1 MSGGGGGGGEKTE
14 AATPKRKKQA
24 KRDGSLGNTPEV
36 GTWLGM
42 LAASFVLPHVF
53 SSLMDTSVQAMV
65 QVGAVIRN
73 PDIGNALAVAGTT
86 LRRGMTAVLPLA
98 LLIAAVGVASVAL
111 QGGIFFAPKLLKPS
125 FKRLNPL
132 SGIKRMFGPHGWWQ
146 LLKSLAKSA
155 VLGLVVYLSI
165 RRLIP
170 TIVGSGSLPLS
181 DLIGIAVNGV
191 LSMLRLAALTGL
203 LTAVADFVVVRRR
216 NTKQLKMTKH
226 EVKEEM
232 KGAEGDP
239 RLKGHIR
246 SRQLAMAR
254 NRMMADV
261 QDADV
266 ILVNPTHIAV
276 ALKYDPSRGAPRVI
290 AKGAD
295 HVAAR
300 IRAIGEEKRIPLVRD
315 VPLARTLYAAC
326 EVGAEIPADLYR
338 AVATVLA
345 FIMTLKRKGSA
356 AGMHSVPQLAGMV
369 PAPAG

>member
-1 MSGGGGGGGEKTE
+1 MSGKASSGEKTE
-14 AATPKRKKQA
+14 QATPKRKKQA
-24 KRDGSLGNTPEV
+24 RRDGGISNTPEL

-42 LAASFVLPHVF
+42 LAASFVLPSVF
-53 SSLMDTSVQAMV
+53 SSLMDTSIRAMV

-73 PDIGNALAVAGTT
+73 PDIGNALAISGDT
-86 LRRGMTAVLPLA
+86 LREGMLAVLPLA
-98 LLIAAVGVASVAL
+98 LLIAFVGVASVAL
-111 QGGIFFAPKLLKPS
+111 QGGIFFSAKLLKPS

-132 SGIKRMFGPHGWWQ
+132 SGINRMFGPHGWWQ
-146 LLKSLAKSA
+146 LLKSLGKSA
-155 VLGLVVYLSI
+155 VLGFVVYLSI
-165 RRLIP
+165 RRLVP
-170 TIVGSGSLPLS
+170 TIVGSGSLPLT
-181 DLIGIAVNGV
+181 DLIGTAVNGV
-191 LSMLRLAALTGL
+191 LSLLRWAAVTGMITALA
-203 LTAVADFVVVRRR
+203 DYVVVRRR

-261 QDADV
+261 KDADV
-266 ILVNPTHIAV
+266 ILVNPTHVAV
-276 ALKYDPSRGAPRVI
+276 ALKYDPGRGAPRVI

-300 IRAIGEEKRIPLVRD
+300 IRAIGEENRIPLVRD

-326 EVGAEIPADLYR
+326 EVGHEIPAELYR

-345 FIMTLKRKGSA
+345 FIMTLRRKGSA

-369 PAPAG
+369 PTPAG

>member
-1 MSGGGGGGGEKTE
+1 MSGGGGGGGERTE
-14 AATPKRKKQA
+14 QATPKRKKQA
-24 KRDGSLGNTPEV
+24 RRDGSIGNTPDL
-36 GTWLGM
+36 GAWAGM
-42 LAASFVLPHVF
+42 LAATFVLPGVF
-53 SSLMDTSVQAMV
+53 SSLMDTSVQAFV
-65 QVGAVIRN
+65 RIGAVIRN
-73 PDIGNALAVAGTT
+73 PDIGNAMSIAGDTAQ
-86 LRRGMTAVLPLA
+86 RGMLAVLPLA
-98 LLIAAVGVASVAL
+98 LLIAGVGVASVAL
-111 QGGIFFAPKLLKPS
+111 QGGIWFSPKLLKPT

-146 LLKSLAKSA
+146 LLKSLGKSA
-155 VLGLVVYLSI
+155 VLGMVVYLSI
-165 RRLIP
+165 KRLVP

-181 DLIGIAVNGV
+181 DVIGLAVNGV
-191 LSMLRLAALTGL
+191 LSLLRWAAVTGL
-203 LTAVADFVVVRRR
+203 ITAVADFVVVRRR

-226 EVKEEM
+226 EIKEEM

-261 QDADV
+261 KEADV
-266 ILVNPTHIAV
+266 ILVNPTHVAV
-276 ALKYDPSRGAPRVI
+276 ALKYEPSRGAPRVI

-300 IRAIGEEKRIPLVRD
+300 IRAIGDEHRIPMVRD

-326 EVGAEIPADLYR
+326 DVGQEIPADLYR

-345 FIMTLKRKGSA
+345 FIMTLRRKGSA
-356 AGMHSVPQLAGMV
+356 AGMHSVPALAGMV
-369 PAPAG
+369 SAPTG